1 VTELDEIDG
10 QAYQL
15 AALRHQLGERLDEQ
29 HAAALGQSWDA
40 LVDRVSALSAY
51 ADRLAAL
58 ESEHAAIADD
68 DATARLLA
76 GTVRDELASEQ
87 LRDLAAGAGD
97 PTDITN
103 YGTSHR
109 NAT

>member
-1 VTELDEIDG
+1 LDLVTELDEIDD

-15 AALRHQLGERLDEQ
+15 AELRHRLGEQLDEH
-29 HAAALGQSWDA
+29 HAAALRQSWDA

-51 ADRLAAL
+51 ADRLPALASERAAP
-58 ESEHAAIADD
+58 ADD
-68 DATARLLA
+68 AVARLLA
-76 GTVRDELASEQ
+76 GTARDELASEQ
-87 LRDLAAGAGD
+87 VRDLTAG
-97 PTDITN
+97 TDVTN